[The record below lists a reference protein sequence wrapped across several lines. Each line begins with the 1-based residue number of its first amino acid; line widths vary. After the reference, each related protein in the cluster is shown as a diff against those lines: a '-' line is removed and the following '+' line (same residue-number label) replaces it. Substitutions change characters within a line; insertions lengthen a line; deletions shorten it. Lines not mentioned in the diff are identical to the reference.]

1 MTDSNE
7 KRHVS
12 DAEEGDPSTN
22 AAAGGQASNAATT
35 SRDRGRSR
43 VDRQANGRT
52 PTPGQAGNDGME
64 VDTRNPQGTTDRS
77 EGVFLAPAMAPTDAT
92 SLTAGGSRTRTRSD
106 DEESATPLM
115 SRISLVSTVTKGKKR
130 RLISL
135 TPDVSE
141 ELAMEVRMSSAA
153 DVSTEVTRQV
163 VEIMRVARTSSNLKG
178 TYVKALKD
186 AAGYITTAWQNQAL
200 QSVRSRA
207 IAKDCLHARMPTVQR
222 LGLRV

>member
-1 MTDSNE
+1 
-7 KRHVS
+7 
-12 DAEEGDPSTN
+12 
-22 AAAGGQASNAATT
+22 
-35 SRDRGRSR
+35 
-43 VDRQANGRT
+43 
-52 PTPGQAGNDGME
+52 
-64 VDTRNPQGTTDRS
+64 
-77 EGVFLAPAMAPTDAT
+77 
-92 SLTAGGSRTRTRSD
+92 
-106 DEESATPLM
+106 M